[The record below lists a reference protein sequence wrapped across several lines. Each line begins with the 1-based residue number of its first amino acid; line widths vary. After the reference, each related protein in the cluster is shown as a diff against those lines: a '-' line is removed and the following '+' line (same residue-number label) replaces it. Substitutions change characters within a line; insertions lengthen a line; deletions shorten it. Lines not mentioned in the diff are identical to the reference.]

1 MKLTVVE
8 STSLATVAY
17 DANRE
22 LLQIE
27 FRDRT
32 IYRYRHVPADVVRSK
47 YSNVLKTW
55 VDGATRSE
63 RPWENVRHQFWTV

>member
-8 STSLATVAY
+8 STSLATIAY

-32 IYRYRHVPADVVRSK
+32 IYRYRHVPADVHAALRYLARTIK
-47 YSNVLKTW
+47 
-55 VDGATRSE
+55 
-63 RPWENVRHQFWTV
+63 

>member
-1 MKLTVVE
+1 MKPIEVE

-17 DANRE
+17 DAERE

-32 IYRYRHVPADVVRSK
+32 I
-47 YSNVLKTW
+47 
-55 VDGATRSE
+55 
-63 RPWENVRHQFWTV
+63 

>member
-1 MKLTVVE
+1 MKPIEVE

-17 DANRE
+17 DAERE

-32 IYRYRHVPADVVRSK
+32 IYQYFGVPAEVHAALLQAPSK
-47 YSNVLKTW
+47 GRYFNRALR
-55 VDGATRSE
+55 GRFPYARI
-63 RPWENVRHQFWTV
+63 

>member
-8 STSLATVAY
+8 STSLATIAY

-32 IYRYRHVPADVVRSK
+32 IYRYRHPADVHAALLCAPSK
-47 YSNVLKTW
+47 GSYFNRVIR
-55 VDGATRSE
+55 G
-63 RPWENVRHQFWTV
+63 QFVFSRLRADS

>member
-1 MKLTVVE
+1 MTLTVVE

-32 IYRYRHVPADVVRSK
+32 IYRYRHVPAEVHAALLRAPSK
-47 YSNVLKTW
+47 GSYFNRVIR
-55 VDGATRSE
+55 G
-63 RPWENVRHQFWTV
+63 QFAFAQIRADS